1 MLAAPVWIGI
11 VLGALMAFTA
21 QPLYR
26 RLSARLGE
34 RKKPA
39 ALVTTGITGL
49 LCVALGSA
57 SVYVLTGELLG
68 VIGVLQHRL
77 DSGTLAG
84 LVGDRAAGFAIR
96 IGLDDAEIVRRIQTE
111 LGKATSYAT
120 QAAGLLLQT
129 TATAVVGLV
138 IGCITMYYVLIEWPR
153 FPVRLERVLP
163 LDPRHTRALV
173 LEFRDI
179 GRSAL
184 IGTMATAIVQGVLA
198 SIGYTI
204 SGLPHAI
211 TWGLCTAVASF
222 FPVLGTALVW
232 VPVSLYFASTGEIS
246 RAALQA
252 AWGLLLVIGLGDY
265 VLRPWLVGRNGKGQP
280 LLILVAALGG
290 IQVFGLAGIVV
301 GPVMMSLFLAILTIY
316 EREVDASE
324 RTDTEPL
331 FPLEPDPSK
340 EASSSS

>member
-1 MLAAPVWIGI
+1 
-11 VLGALMAFTA
+11 
-21 QPLYR
+21 
-26 RLSARLGE
+26 
-34 RKKPA
+34 
-39 ALVTTGITGL
+39 
-49 LCVALGSA
+49 
-57 SVYVLTGELLG
+57 
-68 VIGVLQHRL
+68 
-77 DSGTLAG
+77 
-84 LVGDRAAGFAIR
+84 
-96 IGLDDAEIVRRIQTE
+96 
-111 LGKATSYAT
+111 
-120 QAAGLLLQT
+120 
-129 TATAVVGLV
+129 
-138 IGCITMYYVLIEWPR
+138 
-153 FPVRLERVLP
+153 
-163 LDPRHTRALV
+163 
-173 LEFRDI
+173 
-179 GRSAL
+179 
-184 IGTMATAIVQGVLA
+184 
-198 SIGYTI
+198 
-204 SGLPHAI
+204 
-211 TWGLCTAVASF
+211 VASF

-246 RAALQA
+246 HAALQA